1 MFSFLHAYILDNSRV
16 VHKYEK
22 IIHRQISTFSV
33 CCVQMPT
40 AKYLEDAEN
49 LSKMFRRVQNAPNS
63 DEMVVTEAK
72 RKGKELY
79 ADLEPEARKQKL
91 DSMVSSPLQE
101 GSGRIS

>member
-1 MFSFLHAYILDNSRV
+1 MVLYE
-16 VHKYEK
+16 YEK
-22 IIHRQISTFSV
+22 IHSQISKFFFSY
-33 CCVQMPT
+33 VQVPT

-49 LSKMFRRVQNAPNS
+49 LSKMFHRVQNAPNS

-91 DSMVSSPLQE
+91 DSMVSSPLQQ
-101 GSGRIS
+101 GRGGTS